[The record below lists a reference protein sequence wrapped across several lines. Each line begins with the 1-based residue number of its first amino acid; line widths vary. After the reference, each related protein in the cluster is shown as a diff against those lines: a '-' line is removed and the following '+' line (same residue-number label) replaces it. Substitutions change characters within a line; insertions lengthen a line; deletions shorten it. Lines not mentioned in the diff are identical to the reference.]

1 MFSGTCD
8 VLSVKTQIGDLC
20 IADQSL
26 IMQISMVLR
35 HPLQNN
41 LGIET
46 LVTNQMLPEQSIF
59 SATHVLTPDCV
70 CDSPTY
76 RNTLFL
82 WCLSFDSRP
91 RHRDGRLD
99 PLGWRNKSGI
109 RHQDWTEKFALGTQ
123 NRLIFIISLA
133 HLSVCSS
140 LSLPECILFVRRN
153 KYLNQLMTPLE
164 KLKGIIS
171 KHLKVGSACW
181 GLCRCWFGKHS
192 PGLRGITANPH
203 TMKIILI
210 IKIKYQGYS

>member
-26 IMQISMVLR
+26 VMQISMVLR
-35 HPLQNN
+35 HLLQNN

-70 CDSPTY
+70 CDLPTY

-99 PLGWRNKSGI
+99 PSGDETRVALGI
-109 RHQDWTEKFALGTQ
+109 RIG
-123 NRLIFIISLA
+123 
-133 HLSVCSS
+133 
-140 LSLPECILFVRRN
+140 
-153 KYLNQLMTPLE
+153 LNNLPLE
-164 KLKGIIS
+164 
-171 KHLKVGSACW
+171 HRT
-181 GLCRCWFGKHS
+181 GL
-192 PGLRGITANPH
+192 
-203 TMKIILI
+203 
-210 IKIKYQGYS
+210 YS